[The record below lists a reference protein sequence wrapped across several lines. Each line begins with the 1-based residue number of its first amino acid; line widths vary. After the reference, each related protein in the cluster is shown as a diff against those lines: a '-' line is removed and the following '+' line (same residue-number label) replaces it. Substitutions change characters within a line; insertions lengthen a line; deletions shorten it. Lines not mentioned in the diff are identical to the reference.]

1 MLSNCTTSYS
11 YFSALD
17 TRIETTTES
26 CEYLQ
31 TADPGNVL
39 FFGIFLFL
47 TTFSFLM
54 WYFKRK

>member
-11 YFSALD
+11 YLE
-17 TRIETTTES
+17 TEIETTTES

-31 TADPGNVL
+31 IADPGNVL

-47 TTFSFLM
+47 ATFSFLM